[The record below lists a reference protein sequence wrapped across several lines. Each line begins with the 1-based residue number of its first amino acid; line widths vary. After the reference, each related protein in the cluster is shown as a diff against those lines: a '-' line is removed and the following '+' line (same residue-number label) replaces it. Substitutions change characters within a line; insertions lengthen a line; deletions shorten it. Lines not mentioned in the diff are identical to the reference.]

1 MNFIFVPK
9 MEQEVTVIGERG
21 QVVIPKEVRTRL
33 GLKPKTKLLIV
44 RRGDAVV
51 MRKLDLEQER
61 RELEALLKRVDK
73 RIEKHGEMTEEEID
87 KIIHEY
93 RAKTVYKGK

>member
-1 MNFIFVPK
+1 

-21 QVVIPKEVRTRL
+21 QVVIPKEVRMSL
-33 GLKPKTKLLIV
+33 GLKPRTKLLVV

-61 RELEALLKRVDK
+61 KALEALLKRVEK
-73 RIEKHGEMTEEEID
+73 RIEKYGEMTEEEID
-87 KIIHEY
+87 QIIHDY
-93 RAKTVYKGK
+93 RAKSTQR